1 MKIVICRVDFIK
13 FFFELGSKAPVLFDA
28 DDKEIDVDQGS
39 EFSLECRDTA
49 AIPKPRVQWFMKIVR
64 PNNFQF

>member
-1 MKIVICRVDFIK
+1 MKIVDFIQK
-13 FFFELGSKAPVLFDA
+13 LIFKSGSKAPVLFDA

-64 PNNFQF
+64 PILF